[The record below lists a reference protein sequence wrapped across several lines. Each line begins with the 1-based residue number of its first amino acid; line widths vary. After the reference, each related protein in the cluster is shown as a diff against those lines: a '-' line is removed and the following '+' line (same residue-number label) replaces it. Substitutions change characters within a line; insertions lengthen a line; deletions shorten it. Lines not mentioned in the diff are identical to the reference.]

1 MGDFSIATMSTEAVD
16 SLEAKCRVVWCNL
29 NTGPHQRPG
38 IISNLF
44 SEPGWF
50 FPALPTRNLDLARW
64 RFFSSAA
71 ADPFSDWIFFT
82 LFVICLLIASRA
94 AFRSAVS
101 QLGISE
107 GRTPCGL
114 R

>member
-1 MGDFSIATMSTEAVD
+1 MGDFSIGTMSTEAVD
-16 SLEAKCRVVWCNL
+16 RLEAKVPGRL
-29 NTGPHQRPG
+29 AQPKHGPHQRPG
-38 IISNLF
+38 IISNLLN
-44 SEPGWF
+44 EPSRF
-50 FPALPTRNLDLARW
+50 FPALPTRNLGSCAGV
-64 RFFSSAA
+64 FF
-71 ADPFSDWIFFT
+71 PPPLRTLFQIRLGII

-107 GRTPCGL
+107 GRAPCVL